1 MIARLKPG
9 VTVEQAKSAV
19 VVLGRQV
26 DEAHPDL
33 HFKEWGAI
41 AHTLNETRVDPV
53 VRKSILVLFAAVGL
67 VLLIACVNIASL
79 LLARSTSRE
88 REVAIRLAVGASR
101 WRLVRQLLIES
112 VLLATVGAFVS
123 VALAFWGCGF

>member
-1 MIARLKPG
+1 
-9 VTVEQAKSAV
+9 
-19 VVLGRQV
+19 
-26 DEAHPDL
+26 
-33 HFKEWGAI
+33 
-41 AHTLNETRVDPV
+41 
-53 VRKSILVLFAAVGL
+53 VGL
-67 VLLIACVNIASL
+67 VLLIACVNIANL